1 MSIASAVYIGTS
13 RRAAV
18 SSDAV
23 PNRAPMQVSADPV
36 KKLHSRE
43 LRIVE
48 ADKAALA
55 PERQHAGKVCNG
67 AVESDPAESPCQFGE
82 ADALG
87 DDQPVKPDCIRGLG
101 I

>member
-1 MSIASAVYIGTS
+1 MMPAIA
-13 RRAAV
+13 RRCR
-18 SSDAV
+18 S
-23 PNRAPMQVSADPV
+23 SADRV
-36 KKLHSRE
+36 EKLRSRE

-55 PERQHAGKVCNG
+55 PESQHAGKVCNG
-67 AVESDPAESPCQFGE
+67 AVGSDPVESPRRFGE

-87 DDQPVKPDCIRGLG
+87 DNQPVKADCIRGLE